1 MINKVSFSIAKEAK
15 TEFNIILSDF
25 TLEIDLNGLR
35 TLKAL
40 SEFKFD
46 EFPN

>member
-1 MINKVSFSIAKEAK
+1 VSFSIANEAK
-15 TEFNIILSDF
+15 TELSIILSDF

-35 TLKAL
+35 TLNAL
-40 SEFKFD
+40 NEFKFE